1 MDVTSDLLLGMYR
14 AMVRVRHF
22 EEKCVEMMQH
32 NLFPGRVHSYIG
44 QEAIAVGACLALD
57 KKDWILS
64 NHRGLGHCLAKGS
77 DPEKLFAECLG
88 KESGYCRGKGG
99 VMHIADIGHGILGMT
114 AIVGSGIPVA
124 VGAAL
129 ALKLKQR
136 AEIVLCFFGDGAS
149 NTGAFHEGMN
159 LAAIWHLPLIFLCE
173 NNQYGEFTPVSKST
187 LVKDIAE
194 RASAYGIRGEVVDG
208 NDATSVYEVVSKM
221 RIFAR
226 QGKGASLIEAK
237 TYRMRGHYEGDP
249 ESYRTKGE
257 VKKWTK
263 KDPILRLKKKLL
275 EEGICK
281 DDKLKSIEEEIAGEI
296 KDASRRAL
304 RAPFPS
310 LNTLTKDVYVPMQ
323 GEI

>member
-1 MDVTSDLLLGMYR
+1 
-14 AMVRVRHF
+14 MVRIRYF
-22 EEKCVEMMQH
+22 EEKCVQMMQR

-44 QEAIAVGACLALD
+44 QEAIAVGACLALNE
-57 KKDWILS
+57 KDWILS

-129 ALKLKQR
+129 ALKIKQR
-136 AEIVLCFFGDGAS
+136 EEIILCFFGDGAS

-173 NNQYGEFTPVSKST
+173 NNQYGEFTPASKST
-187 LVKDIAE
+187 LVKDTAK

-208 NDATSVYEVVSKM
+208 NDVTSVYEVVSKM
-221 RIFAR
+221 RASAR
-226 QGKGASLIEAK
+226 QGKGPSLIEAK

-257 VKKWTK
+257 VKSWARE
-263 KDPILRLKKKLL
+263 DPILRLKEKLL

-281 DDKLKSIEEEIAGEI
+281 DVKLKSIEKEIAGEI
-296 KDASRRAL
+296 EDAFRRAL

-310 LNTLTKDVYVPMQ
+310 LDTLTKDVYV
-323 GEI
+323 

>member
-14 AMVRVRHF
+14 GMIRVRHF
-22 EEKCVEMMQH
+22 EEKCVKMMQK

-77 DPEKLFAECLG
+77 EPEKLFAECLG

-99 VMHIADIGHGILGMT
+99 LMHIADIGHGILGMT

-136 AEIVLCFFGDGAS
+136 EEIILCFFGDGAS

-159 LAAIWHLPLIFLCE
+159 LAAIWHLPVIFLCE

-187 LVKDIAE
+187 LVKDIAQ
-194 RASAYGIRGEVVDG
+194 RASAYGIRGEAVDG
-208 NDATSVYEVVSKM
+208 NDVISVYRVVNKT
-221 RIFAR
+221 IACAR
-226 QGKGASLIEAK
+226 QDKGPFLIEAK

-249 ESYRTKGE
+249 DSYRSKEE
-257 VKKWTK
+257 VRKWAS
-263 KDPILRLKKKLL
+263 KDPILRLQKKLL
-275 EEGICK
+275 KEGICK
-281 DDKLKSIEEEIAGEI
+281 DNKLKSIEEEIAGEI
-296 KDASRRAL
+296 EEASRRAL

-310 LNTLTKDVYVPMQ
+310 LNTLTKDVYV
-323 GEI
+323 

>member
-1 MDVTSDLLLGMYR
+1 MKVTSDLLLDMYR
-14 AMVRVRHF
+14 KMIRVRHF
-22 EEKCVEMMQH
+22 EEKCVKMMQK

-88 KESGYCRGKGG
+88 KESGYCRGRGG

-114 AIVGSGIPVA
+114 AIVGSGIPIA

-136 AEIVLCFFGDGAS
+136 EEIILCFFGDGAS

-208 NDATSVYEVVSKM
+208 NDVTSIYEVVSKM
-221 RIFAR
+221 RVSAR
-226 QGKGASLIEAK
+226 QGKGPSLIEAK

-249 ESYRTKGE
+249 ESYRTKEE
-257 VKKWTK
+257 VKNWAK
-263 KDPILRLKKKLL
+263 KDPILRLKKKLF

-281 DDKLKSIEEEIAGEI
+281 DDKLKSIEKEIAGEI
-296 KDASRRAL
+296 KEASRRAL
-304 RAPFPS
+304 KSPFPS
-310 LNTLTKDVYVPMQ
+310 LDTLAKDVYV
-323 GEI
+323 